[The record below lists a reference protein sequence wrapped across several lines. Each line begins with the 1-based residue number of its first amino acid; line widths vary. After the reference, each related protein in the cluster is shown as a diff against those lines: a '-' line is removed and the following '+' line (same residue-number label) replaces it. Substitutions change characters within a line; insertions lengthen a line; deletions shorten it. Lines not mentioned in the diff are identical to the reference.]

1 MYVYSGSD
9 TLKTNKQRIVEAVK
23 HQGGSAEDVLFALA
37 MAMQESECCACVQR
51 DASKDGTPS
60 ANFSCFNMNLDY
72 LQMLGFTGTPD
83 LNCETNLEEAVHYLL
98 AGFQK
103 WGRDSVLNF
112 HRGGRTAWHDGVS
125 YGAGK
130 YREAI
135 KNVVEYLR
143 ANPSKQTDATRV
155 AFDVEHV

>member
-1 MYVYSGSD
+1 MHVYTGTE
-9 TLKTNKQRIVEAVK
+9 TLRVNKQRIIDAVK
-23 HQGGSAEDVLFALA
+23 HQGGDADDVLYALA

-72 LQMLGFTGTPD
+72 LQVLGFKGIPD

-98 AGFQK
+98 AGFK
-103 WGRDSVLNF
+103 AWGRDSVMNF
-112 HRGGRTAWHDGVS
+112 HRGGRTAWQDGVS
-125 YGAGK
+125 YGAGE

-135 KNVVEYLR
+135 KSVVEYLR
-143 ANPSKQTDATRV
+143 TNPDKMVDASRI
-155 AFDVEHV
+155 AYDVEHV